1 MGREIGSLHIT
12 PQGQHKGNK
21 MNANVLV
28 TTQEQFNIQM
38 YGFADIDAYIESVKQ
53 STTYKFTGASMVV
66 AGLLS
71 DAQELLSHGDEERS
85 RQTLNIAKAIL
96 FEIVDG
102 NLVLTVERK

>member
-1 MGREIGSLHIT
+1 MTNATIT
-12 PQGQHKGNK
+12 QP
-21 MNANVLV
+21 
-28 TTQEQFNIQM
+28 TQTELNIQM
-38 YGFADIDAYIESVKQ
+38 YGFADIDAYVESVKQ

-71 DAQELLSHGDEERS
+71 DAQELLSHGDAERS

>member
-1 MGREIGSLHIT
+1 MTNATIT
-12 PQGQHKGNK
+12 QP
-21 MNANVLV
+21 
-28 TTQEQFNIQM
+28 TQAEFNTQM
-38 YGFADIDAYIESVKQ
+38 YGFADIDAYVESVKQ

-85 RQTLNIAKAIL
+85 RQTLNVAKAIL

>member
-1 MGREIGSLHIT
+1 
-12 PQGQHKGNK
+12 
-21 MNANVLV
+21 
-28 TTQEQFNIQM
+28 
-38 YGFADIDAYIESVKQ
+38 
-53 STTYKFTGASMVV
+53 MVV

-85 RQTLNIAKAIL
+85 RQILNVAKAIL